1 MRIHRSDRASSRRR
15 SAWLLAGA
23 AALSAAPAACSHDS
37 GASSSER
44 EPSVATS
51 APTSAVAAKIAA
63 LRARFPAAL
72 AAASDVRL
80 LDDPA
85 AETIRAVLATPES
98 RLATIDLPRRADGA
112 VHLTDDTSGLHI
124 AFSLEGAAPAKIAI
138 DGGLALYP
146 EAAPGGGDVIH
157 LPRASGTEDFVHF
170 ERAPAKEELRYRVDV
185 SRAAGLRLFADTLEL
200 LDAAGTP
207 LLRVAPPFVIDAQG
221 RRSEASLAVEGCAAD
236 TRALAP
242 FGRPVTSPG
251 AAFCTVSVDWRS
263 AHVTYPALVDPVWGT
278 TFNTLGAKRL
288 RHTMTTLNPSDVKSL
303 ALVAG
308 GFSSVNGAPLKS
320 AELYDP
326 LSRRF
331 TATDDMKAAR
341 GSHTATL
348 LTKVDT
354 PVQLGPADPVL
365 IAGGADSAGAPIF
378 SVEVYDP
385 ATGLFQLDPTPMK
398 FPRFGHTATLFADNT
413 VLLAGGTTLPL
424 NQPTP
429 TASVYLL
436 KSLTGGVLDGELTST
451 TGQMAFS
458 RTGLASAPLKNGQ
471 VLITGGFVLA
481 GGSLQALQSAEL
493 YDPTTNAFIPIP
505 VANGGIQQMSVQRG
519 FHTATPIGGGL
530 ILIAGGLT
538 NTVGG
543 TNPTAV
549 DLYADGSGVGG
560 VKGFVNQAS
569 PVSLAMGRASH
580 TATLLATG
588 DVLIAGG
595 FNSAGSAVSAE
606 EVFVTKAP
614 AFKPLGALVP
624 MTARGDHAALLV
636 NAGDSINAG
645 HTVLVTGG
653 TTSSGNGATAVDTA
667 QILLTINGNACTIG
681 DECLSGFCSD
691 GVCCD
696 TACDQE
702 CYACSAAT
710 KESGAQSGTCDFA
723 AKGSDPRVQC
733 INEIEVHTQC
743 DGKGSTEQAGTTKDC
758 KPGVCG
764 ADDLCSTFCT
774 TSNDCSKTGFCDLTA
789 PSDAGAG
796 PGTCSPKRIN
806 STVCN
811 ADEQCVTGFCIDGLC
826 CDLACDGQC
835 QACNNPGFP
844 GKCTTFGSEAAP
856 EQPHKDPL
864 HPREACGG
872 VTGDT
877 VTSCAGRCT
886 GAADPLLC
894 QYPGTNKT
902 LQATTCTDIPGAPSK
917 LTAYPCDGKGTNT
930 ETTSDC
936 GGFLCADAS
945 TCKTSCAVDTECL
958 ADWVCTDKVCQQLTG
973 PLCDGTNI
981 LRKPGGNSVC
991 ADHYTCPAGAT
1002 ACRTDCDAVTD
1013 CTDGLVCNNDRKC
1026 VERLDGAVITACSV
1040 SSPGSSTGESSGPI
1054 PWLLGLAGLVV
1065 FRRKARTA
1073 NFFLV
1078 VDKTAS

>member
-1 MRIHRSDRASSRRR
+1 VRIHRSDRASSQRRTT
-15 SAWLLAGA
+15 WLLAGA
-23 AALSAAPAACSHDS
+23 AALAAAPAACSHDS
-37 GASSSER
+37 GGSSSER

-51 APTSAVAAKIAA
+51 ATAANSAAAAKIAV

-72 AAASDVRL
+72 AAAADVRL

-85 AETIRAVLATPES
+85 AETIRAVLAAPSS

-124 AFSLEGAAPAKIAI
+124 TFALEGAAPAPAAI

-146 EAAPGGGDVIH
+146 GAAPGGGDVIH
-157 LPRASGTEDFVHF
+157 VPRASGTEDFVHF

-200 LDAAGTP
+200 LDASGTP

-236 TRALAP
+236 TSALAP

-251 AAFCTVSVDWRS
+251 AAFCTVSVGWRG
-263 AHVTYPALVDPVWGT
+263 AHVTYPVLVDPVWGIT
-278 TFNTLGAKRL
+278 LNTLIAKRV
-288 RHTMTTLNPSDVKSL
+288 RHTMTLLNPSDVKSL

-308 GFSSVNGAPLKS
+308 GFSTVNGVPLKT
-320 AELYDP
+320 AEIYDP

-331 TATDDMKAAR
+331 TATGSMSVAR
-341 GSHTATL
+341 GAHTATL
-348 LTKVDT
+348 LTKVAK
-354 PVQLGPADPVL
+354 PAQLGPAEPVL
-365 IAGGADSAGAPIF
+365 IAGGADSGGLPIA
-378 SVEVYDP
+378 SVEIYDP
-385 ATGLFQLDPTPMK
+385 ATGLFQIDPTPMA
-398 FPRFGHTATLFADNT
+398 FPRFGHSATLFADNT

-429 TASVYLL
+429 TASVYTFT
-436 KSLTGGVLDGELTST
+436 SLVGGVLTSTLTST
-451 TGQMAFS
+451 SGTMSFS
-458 RTGLASAPLKNGQ
+458 RTGLASARLANGQ

-493 YDPTTNAFIPIP
+493 YDPTANAFIPIP
-505 VANGGIQQMSVQRG
+505 TAGGGILQMSVQRG

-530 ILIAGGLT
+530 VLIAGGLT
-538 NTVGG
+538 NTAGG

-549 DLYADGSGVGG
+549 DLYADGSVGA
-560 VKGFVNQAS
+560 VTGFVNQAT
-569 PVSLAMGRASH
+569 PLSLATGRASH

-588 DVLIAGG
+588 DVLLAGG
-595 FNSAGSAVSAE
+595 FSAGSAVSAE
-606 EVFVTKAP
+606 EVFVAKTST
-614 AFKPLGALVP
+614 FKLLGALVP
-624 MTARGDHAALLV
+624 MTPRGDHAALLV
-636 NAGDSINAG
+636 NAGDSIKAG

-653 TTSSGNGATAVDTA
+653 ATSSTNNTAALDSA
-667 QILLTINGNACTIG
+667 QILFAINGNPCSIG
-681 DECLSGFCSD
+681 DECLSGFCAD

-710 KESGAQSGTCDFA
+710 KQSGQDGTCSFA
-723 AKGSDPRVQC
+723 KQGSDPRVQC
-733 INEIEVHTQC
+733 LNELEVHTQC
-743 DGKGSTEQAGTTKDC
+743 DGKGSTEQTTLTKDC

-764 ADDLCSTFCT
+764 ADNLCSTSCM
-774 TSNDCSKTGFCDLTA
+774 TSDNCSKTGFCDLTA
-789 PSDAGAG
+789 PSDAG
-796 PGTCSPKRIN
+796 PNLGTCSPKRIN
-806 STVCN
+806 STICT
-811 ADEQCVTGFCIDGLC
+811 ADEQCVTGKCVDGLC

-864 HPREACGG
+864 HPREACSG

-886 GAADPLLC
+886 GAADPILC

-902 LQATTCTDIPGAPSK
+902 LQGTTCTDIPGAPSK
-917 LTAYPCDGKGTNT
+917 LTNYPCDGQGTNT

-945 TCKTSCAVDTECL
+945 SCKTSCVLDTECL
-958 ADWVCTDKVCQQLTG
+958 KDWVCTDKVCQKLTG
-973 PLCDGTNI
+973 PLCDGVNV

-991 ADHYTCPAGAT
+991 PDHYTCPAGAT

-1026 VERLDGAVITACSV
+1026 VERPGEAVITACSV
-1040 SSPGSSTGESSGPI
+1040 SVPGSSSRGAI
-1054 PWLLGLAGLVV
+1054 PWLLGLAGLVTL
-1065 FRRKARTA
+1065 RRRSKRSAR
-1073 NFFLV
+1073 
-1078 VDKTAS
+1078 

>member
-1 MRIHRSDRASSRRR
+1 MRIHWSDRASSRRR
-15 SAWLLAGA
+15 TAWLLAGA

-37 GASSSER
+37 GPSSGER

-51 APTSAVAAKIAA
+51 APTAAVTAKIAA

-85 AETIRAVLATPES
+85 AETIHTVLATPGS

-124 AFSLEGAAPAKIAI
+124 AFSLEGAAPAKVAI
-138 DGGLALYP
+138 DGDLALYP
-146 EAAPGGGDVIH
+146 GAAPGGGDVVH

-170 ERAPAKEELRYRVDV
+170 ERAPAQEELRYRVDV
-185 SRAAGLRLFADTLEL
+185 SRAAGLRLVANNLEL

-207 LLRVAPPFVIDAQG
+207 LLRVAAPFVIDAQG
-221 RRSEASLAVEGCAAD
+221 RRREASLTIEGCAAD
-236 TRALAP
+236 TSALAP
-242 FGRPVTSPG
+242 FRRPVVSPG
-251 AAFCTVSVDWRS
+251 AAFCTVIVDWRR
-263 AHVTYPALVDPVWGT
+263 ARVTYPALVDPVWGT
-278 TFNTLGAKRL
+278 TFNTLGTKRL

-308 GFSSVNGAPLKS
+308 GFASVNGAPLKS

-331 TATDDMKAAR
+331 TATGDMIVWH

-348 LTKVDT
+348 LTTIAV
-354 PVQLGPADPVL
+354 PAPPGAPEPVL
-365 IAGGADSAGAPIF
+365 IAGGIGSTGKAIAD
-378 SVEVYDP
+378 VEVYDP
-385 ATGLFQLDPTPMK
+385 TTGLFQLDPTPMTV
-398 FPRFGHTATLFADNT
+398 RRYGHSATLFEDRK
-413 VLLAGGTTLPL
+413 VLLTGGTTDSL

-429 TASVYLL
+429 TASIY
-436 KSLTGGVLDGELTST
+436 ELTSFSNGT
-451 TGQMAFS
+451 LVSSLTPTNGDMAFS
-458 RTGLASAPLKNGQ
+458 RTGLASARVASNK
-471 VLITGGFVLA
+471 VLVTGGFVLA

-493 YDPTTNAFIPIP
+493 YDPTSKTFSAIPT
-505 VANGGIQQMSVQRG
+505 AGGGILQMSVQRG
-519 FHTATPIGGGL
+519 YHTATPIGGGL
-530 ILIAGGLT
+530 VLIAGGLT
-538 NTVGG
+538 NTAGG

-549 DLYADGSGVGG
+549 DLYADGTVGN
-560 VKGFVNQAS
+560 VTGFVNQAT
-569 PVSLAMGRASH
+569 PASLVKGRASH
-580 TATLLATG
+580 TATLLPTG

-595 FNSAGSAVSAE
+595 FNAGSAIADE
-606 EVFVTKAP
+606 EVFSVKTST
-614 AFKPLGALVP
+614 FKPLNVVVS
-624 MTARGDHAALLV
+624 MTLRGDHAALLV

-653 TTSSGNGATAVDTA
+653 TTSSTSNAAALSSA
-667 QILLTINGNACTIG
+667 QILLNINGDPCTLG

-710 KESGAQSGTCDFA
+710 KQSGQNGACDFA

-733 INEIEVHTQC
+733 INEVEVHTRC
-743 DGKGSTEQAGTTKDC
+743 DGKGSTEQADTTKDC
-758 KPGVCG
+758 KPGTCG
-764 ADDLCSTFCT
+764 ADNLCSTFCMT
-774 TSNDCSKTGFCDLTA
+774 TGDCSLTGFCDLTA
-789 PSDAGAG
+789 PGDAGAG
-796 PGTCSPKRIN
+796 TGTCSPKRIN

-811 ADEQCVTGFCIDGLC
+811 ADEQCVSNHCVDGLC
-826 CDLACDGQC
+826 CDLLCNGQC

-894 QYPGTNKT
+894 QYPGVDKT
-902 LQATTCTDIPGAPSK
+902 LQATTCTDTPGAPSK
-917 LTAYPCDGKGTNT
+917 LTAYPCDSKGTNT
-930 ETTSDC
+930 EKNSDC

-958 ADWVCTDKVCQQLTG
+958 PDWVCTDKVCQQLTG

-1040 SSPGSSTGESSGPI
+1040 NSPGGSTGPSGGPI
-1054 PWLLGLAGLVV
+1054 PWLLGLAGLVAL
-1065 FRRKARTA
+1065 RRKSRSVGVT
-1073 NFFLV
+1073 
-1078 VDKTAS
+1078 TPRS